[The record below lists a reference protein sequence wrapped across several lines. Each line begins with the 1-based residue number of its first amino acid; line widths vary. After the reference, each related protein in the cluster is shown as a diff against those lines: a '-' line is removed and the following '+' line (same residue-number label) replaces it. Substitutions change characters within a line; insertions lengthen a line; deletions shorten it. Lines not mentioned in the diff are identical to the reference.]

1 MSIVSDKKTTLIRR
15 LRDST
20 AQWAKGDGPLNHI
33 VVCTRIRLARNLS
46 GIPFPFKAN
55 DEQLRQ
61 VLIRSEGLIKNNKH
75 FSSFQSIKL
84 SDLNSRDI
92 QFLIEKRLISIALA
106 RLTHPYRAFIY
117 RQNELINVLINEE
130 EHIRIQCLLSGLQLK
145 KAWKIIRGYD
155 RKIVREIEYAF
166 DEKEGFLTSC
176 PTNVG
181 TGLRASVMLH
191 LPALLISN
199 KLGEIM
205 SAIVKKGYAVRGFYG
220 EGTNIQGNFFQVSN
234 QITLGLTEEEILDK
248 FEIETKKLI
257 IEEEKSREELILYHK
272 TKIEDQIKRA
282 YGILSNAKIISTKE
296 ATELLSKVRFGIE
309 LGMLTKIGYDTI
321 NRLMLIIQ
329 PGYLQLLKNQ
339 KMNKDKR
346 DLFRAELIQEL
357 LPS

>member
-117 RQNELINVLINEE
+117 RPDELVSVLVNEE
-130 EHIRIQCLLSGLQLK
+130 DHIRIQCLLSGLQLK

-205 SAIVKKGYAVRGFYG
+205 SGIVKKGYAVRGFYG

-234 QITLGLTEEEILDK
+234 QITLGLTRKILD
-248 FEIETKKLI
+248 
-257 IEEEKSREELILYHK
+257 
-272 TKIEDQIKRA
+272 
-282 YGILSNAKIISTKE
+282 
-296 ATELLSKVRFGIE
+296 V
-309 LGMLTKIGYDTI
+309 
-321 NRLMLIIQ
+321 
-329 PGYLQLLKNQ
+329 
-339 KMNKDKR
+339 
-346 DLFRAELIQEL
+346 
-357 LPS
+357 